1 MEKKTDFKEKPLLT
15 GERAILRPFRIEDF
29 EDMIA
34 ILSEPDLRKLTGSA
48 INEEKCTEPF
58 SEEDLH
64 KMSAWYESR
73 NEQTDRMDLAVI
85 DRHTGDLVG
94 EAVLNEYDEVT
105 RNVNFRILIG
115 KSGQGRGIGSEAT
128 QMLLK
133 YAFEVLNLHKVSLE
147 VFSFNPRAERV
158 YVKSGFI
165 LEGVRREDFRFE
177 EDYFDTKIYGILK
190 SDYAQIGK

>member
-1 MEKKTDFKEKPLLT
+1 
-15 GERAILRPFRIEDF
+15 
-29 EDMIA
+29 
-34 ILSEPDLRKLTGSA
+34 
-48 INEEKCTEPF
+48 
-58 SEEDLH
+58 
-64 KMSAWYESR
+64 
-73 NEQTDRMDLAVI
+73 
-85 DRHTGDLVG
+85 
-94 EAVLNEYDEVT
+94 
-105 RNVNFRILIG
+105 
-115 KSGQGRGIGSEAT
+115 
-128 QMLLK
+128 LLK

>member
-1 MEKKTDFKEKPLLT
+1 
-15 GERAILRPFRIEDF
+15 
-29 EDMIA
+29 
-34 ILSEPDLRKLTGSA
+34 
-48 INEEKCTEPF
+48 
-58 SEEDLH
+58 
-64 KMSAWYESR
+64 
-73 NEQTDRMDLAVI
+73 MDLAVI

-115 KSGQGRGIGSEAT
+115 KSGQGKGIGSEAT

-177 EDYFDTKIYGILK
+177 EDYFDTKIYGMLK